1 MALDTGEYEK
11 LNIKIERLSLLIGT
25 IVGQMSGLLN
35 QLGRES
41 ITLAQVYRELSDVT
55 EMAGL
60 QLHELYY
67 KCNKRDEK

>member
-1 MALDTGEYEK
+1 MGLNMNEHDK

-25 IVGQMSGLLN
+25 IVGQLSGLLN

-41 ITLAQVYRELSDVT
+41 ITLAQVYRELLDLN

-67 KCNKRDEK
+67 KNNKRDEK